1 MCPDK
6 NQARS
11 GGLEKYPRSRFCDH
25 NQYCASSPYNE
36 KLVKKDAQTLRA
48 IITKTKKAKNLFIKK
63 PSINNKR

>member
-36 KLVKKDAQTLRA
+36 KLVKKDALRSVLGKR
-48 IITKTKKAKNLFIKK
+48 TGFQKNTNQQEK
-63 PSINNKR
+63 N